1 MEDYF
6 YFGNR
11 KIGLNEKP
19 LVIAEIGIN
28 HGGSLISAIKIAKA
42 AIDSGAEVIK
52 HQTHIPH
59 DEMSSE
65 AKKIIPGHTK
75 QNIYKIISDCALNE
89 SDEKKLMDYVL
100 KRGKVFISTP
110 FSRLAVD
117 RLIKFKVPFF
127 KIGSGECNNYPLIEY
142 ISKFKKPV
150 ILSTGMN
157 DIHSIQKSVGIL
169 VKNNIKYAL
178 LHTTNVYPTPPNL
191 VRLQAIKILKE
202 KFPKVVVGLS
212 DHTTSIYTSLA
223 AVALG
228 ACIIEKHF
236 TDSKKRSG
244 PDISSSMDP
253 NDLKSLLNGIEIIHS
268 ALYGDKKAVKEEL
281 PTIKFAFA
289 SVVAIKNIRKGDRFS
304 YKNLWVKRPGNGYFK
319 ADKLKFLI
327 GKTAKFDI
335 SFNTQIKKN
344 HVKF

>member
-1 MEDYF
+1 MKDYF
-6 YFGNR
+6 YLGSR

-59 DEMSSE
+59 DEMSDE
-65 AKKIIPGHTK
+65 AKKIVPVHTK
-75 QNIYKIISDCALNE
+75 KNIYKIISECALNE
-89 SDEKKLMDYVL
+89 NDEKKLMNYVL
-100 KRGKVFISTP
+100 KRGKIFISTP
-110 FSRLAVD
+110 FSKLAVD
-117 RLIKFKVPFF
+117 RLVKFKVPFF

-157 DIHSIQKSVGIL
+157 NIPSIQNSVRIL
-169 VKNNIKYAL
+169 EKNNIKYSL
-178 LHTTNVYPTPPNL
+178 LHTTNVYPTPPKL
-191 VRLQAIKILKE
+191 VRLEAITILKK
-202 KFPKVVVGLS
+202 KFPKIVVGLS

-253 NDLKSLLNGIEIIHS
+253 ADLKSLLSGIEIIHG

-281 PTIKFAFA
+281 PTMKFAFA
-289 SVVAIKNIRKGDRFS
+289 SVVAINNIKKGDRFS

-327 GKTAKFDI
+327 GKTANSDI
-335 SFNTQIKKN
+335 SSNTQIKKY
-344 HVKF
+344 HIKF